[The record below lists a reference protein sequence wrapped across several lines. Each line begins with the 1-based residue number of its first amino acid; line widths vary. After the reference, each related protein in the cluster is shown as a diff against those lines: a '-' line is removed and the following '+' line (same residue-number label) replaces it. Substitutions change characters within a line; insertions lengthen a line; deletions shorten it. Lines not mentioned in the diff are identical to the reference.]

1 VRPGTDEIKTRR
13 GQQLAAVCQTGDVFK
28 MTVAET
34 RDDIIHARFLYA
46 AEVRLTK
53 VDEYV
58 LLRLNVSNEEIWL
71 RLGRENFASLIER
84 GALDKGSLA
93 DLA

>member
-1 VRPGTDEIKTRR
+1 
-13 GQQLAAVCQTGDVFK
+13 